1 MDRTALGYSVR
12 VGYQVKFTV
21 RVQPG
26 SETTTEIQYY
36 TRQHSGHGPD
46 AQTGPGLKH
55 TFHQISAAL
64 RSRVQLK
71 IRRGVLDAD
80 IVQQNRDE
88 HADAF
93 MAKHPNITSRLEA
106 SHQLTLS
113 NPPRDY
119 FLNPM
124 DVANIR
130 RALEQSDWMFIENP
144 QQSIAMWAQQ
154 NHDDVLYLDLQRP
167 IEGTSDHQFWTAT
180 QQGKLVAPTPVA
192 DPTPALD
199 NDEPSSCAAQQG
211 PGPSAS
217 QQESG
222 SAAIST
228 GSMALE
234 PAAGPAAP
242 IMEPA
247 FNGADTNMEKPET
260 INLDRV
266 DGPQLAAP
274 TATIKGGGKFSL
286 YILVVVDDHKKAEP
300 IAFLICS
307 QERADLLQ
315 KFLEAVTAKV
325 RKVKPD
331 WMPSAVLVDAC
342 DAEIAAVRHAFDFK
356 VAVFLCHWHVQKA
369 WKK

>member
-1 MDRTALGYSVR
+1 MVTTRQRGWTALGYSVR
-12 VGYQVKFTV
+12 VGCQVEFTV

-26 SETTTEIQYY
+26 SETTAEIQYY
-36 TRQHSGHGPD
+36 NRQHSGHGPD

-55 TFHQISAAL
+55 TFHRISAAL

-71 IRRGVLDAD
+71 IKRGVLDAD

-106 SHQLTLS
+106 SRQLTLS

-130 RALEQSDWMFIENP
+130 RALEQSDWMFSENP
-144 QQSIAMWAQQ
+144 QQTIAMWAQQ

-167 IEGTSDHQFWTAT
+167 IEGTSDHQFCTAT

-247 FNGADTNMEKPET
+247 FNGADTNMEKPKT

-274 TATIKGGGKFSL
+274 TATIKGGGVRQCDPTQWTPFSIAVMQDCNVDAAIRFGHGRSLHFDSTFDCNTQKFPL
-286 YILVVVDDHKKAEP
+286 YTLVVVDDHKKAVP

-307 QERADLLQ
+307 
-315 KFLEAVTAKV
+315 
-325 RKVKPD
+325 
-331 WMPSAVLVDAC
+331 
-342 DAEIAAVRHAFDFK
+342 
-356 VAVFLCHWHVQKA
+356 
-369 WKK
+369 